1 MIRKGLDFFPLNT
14 VLDDKFQL
22 IEAEFGLK
30 GFAIVVKLLQKIYR
44 DEGYYCE
51 WNDDVRLLFAQSVG
65 QNVNL
70 VSDIVRSC
78 IRRGLF
84 DGDMLEKYEVLTSA
98 GIQKRFFGSTSR
110 RVSVDVIKDYLLVCH
125 TQIPQNV
132 NILSGNVDRNQKNV
146 DRNSIKRDRQIDRET
161 EEDAPAAKLIS
172 FYQKNMGVPLTSL
185 TMEKLLAW
193 MKDVDVSLI
202 EYAIEQATV
211 QNKRTWAYVEA
222 ILNNHANAGRKTRAE
237 AEDSKPKQGNKSLAK
252 PTAFTNFN
260 QPEYDFDAFERR
272 SMKGGKKNDS

>member
-70 VSDIVRSC
+70 VSDIVKSC

-84 DGDMLEKYEVLTSA
+84 DGDMLEKYEILTSA
-98 GIQKRFFGSTSR
+98 GIQKRFLGSTSR
-110 RVSVDVIKDYLLVCH
+110 RVSVEIIKDYLLVCH

-146 DRNSIKRDRQIDRET
+146 DRNSIKKDRKIDRET
-161 EEDAPAAKLIS
+161 EEDAPAELSAAAAELIS
-172 FYQKNMGVPLTSL
+172 FYQKNMAIPITPM

-193 MKDVDVSLI
+193 MNDVDVSLI
-202 EYAIEQATV
+202 EYAVEQAV
-211 QNKRTWAYVEA
+211 SQNKRTWAYVEA

-237 AEDSKPKQGNKSLAK
+237 AEGSNSKKGSNAK
-252 PTAFTNFN
+252 GTSFSNFDGRE
-260 QPEYDFDAFERR
+260 QDYDAFESR
-272 SMKGGKKNDS
+272 STERSK